1 MLELRPYRVDD
12 APRVAELR
20 NHPGI
25 LANGFDATPNPYT
38 LAAAEAFVA
47 AQATKQP
54 SENLAIWHKQ
64 ELVGSIGLWR
74 KEDVFRLSAGVGYWL
89 GAPYW
94 GQGLATEAIRQ
105 FTEYAFATFD
115 VIRLEAG
122 VFAFNQ
128 PSMRAL
134 EKNGYYLE
142 CIRRQAVVKHGQVQD
157 DYVWVKLRHP
167 EQAAPYPTPVA

>member
-1 MLELRPYRVDD
+1 MLELKPFTPSD
-12 APRVAELR
+12 APRIAELR

-38 LAAAEAFVA
+38 LVAAEAFVA
-47 AQATKQP
+47 AQLPKQP
-54 SENLAIWHKQ
+54 AENLAVWRNQ

-74 KEDVFRLSAGVGYWL
+74 KEDVFQLSAGMGYWV
-89 GAPYW
+89 GVPYW
-94 GQGLATEAIRQ
+94 GQGVATEAIRQ
-105 FTEYAFATFD
+105 FTAYAFAAFD
-115 VIRLEAG
+115 ILRLEAG

-142 CIRRQAVVKHGQVQD
+142 YIRRQAVVKHGLVQD
-157 DYVWVKLRHP
+157 DYVWVKLKHP
-167 EQAAPYPTPVA
+167 ELPTPYPAPA